1 MSKILC
7 ELRVCTNIEETNLFK
22 TGSLEKNNIRL
33 TQYVNGIKKFIELNK
48 KYIDDKKMDVYVTD
62 NTVSSNKKLHQSLL
76 DVIPENVKIITSI
89 NNNYGCYNKGAG
101 DIEQWLY
108 CSNLIKEYDYFIHF
122 EPRQL
127 LIDNYFIDNFMKNPR
142 ALFTHNK
149 NPNSPRHFNTGLFA
163 CKSKDLLTFIDV
175 VSPSKLV
182 KHNVGIE
189 YVLYNFFRNNNLDYD
204 VLEKMNLIWYDTYAQ
219 KEYHW

>member
-1 MSKILC
+1 MKIC
-7 ELRVCTNIEETNLFK
+7 IFMPTTIIIDTSSSLFK
-22 TGSLEKNNIRL
+22 KNQLEKNENRIK
-33 TQYVNGIKKFIELNK
+33 QYQNGINKLVELNNDK
-48 KYIDDKKMDVYVTD
+48 NFDIYMADNGLDFQNKLIIDDK
-62 NTVSSNKKLHQSLL
+62 
-76 DVIPENVKIITSI
+76 IKIIK
-89 NNNYGCYNKGAG
+89 NNPNNYGKFNKGAG
-101 DIEQWLY
+101 LVEIWKNNIE
-108 CSNLIKEYDYFIHF
+108 LIKQYDYIIHF

-182 KHNVGIE
+182 KHNASIE
-189 YVLYNFFRNNNLDYD
+189 YVLYNFFKNNNLHYD
-204 VLEKMNLIWYDTYAQ
+204 VLDKMSLIWYDTHAQ